1 MVYGCPSKKPSRAA
15 KVAYGCPSKNPSR
28 ASKAAGDQPKV
39 MHIVGSKLHA
49 LKQISKK
56 NKDKVEPTVQQ
67 ENQEAIKLLESC
79 DR

>member
-39 MHIVGSKLHA
+39 IHMVGSELHA
-49 LKQISKK
+49 LKQKSK
-56 NKDKVEPTVQQ
+56 NSKDKVEPNKTTRKPRGDQTDGVV
-67 ENQEAIKLLESC
+67 
-79 DR
+79 R